1 MSLQPFL
8 KPVYPK
14 YSKFIFVLFFVTV
27 SLWGQNQNDDF
38 QKFINE
44 YRINK
49 EVPSIAAGL
58 SQNGKILW
66 MGSSGYINLENNVPA
81 NTNSVYRIASISKS
95 ITAVAI
101 MQLVEKGK
109 IKLDTDIRSY
119 ISYFPKKRWIV
130 TVRHLLNHTSGIR
143 TYKGPDEVHSKTN
156 FPTIKSSVLYFA
168 YDSLQHEPGTKY
180 LYSTLTYNVL
190 AAIIEAVS
198 GQSFGEY
205 LKQNIFNVAGMS
217 NSHLDYYNVLIP
229 NRADGYQRNVYRRIE
244 NAPLADLTIKFP
256 GGGILSSVEDLLKFA
271 IALQSEKLIKQT
283 SLDSMLIPTKL
294 KNGETRNYGLG
305 FTLGT
310 DELGRKYFGH
320 QGGGTGF
327 TSNLVIYP
335 VEKVASVYLINIR
348 DRHLEDPAISLS
360 ESFFSNDKIP
370 TPKKS
375 LADKL
380 LNTTFTSG
388 IDTTLVLYEKYKTD
402 SVEVYNISKEELKL
416 LGYDFLNTKR
426 FKEAI
431 IIFNMIIENNPEYAE
446 AYTGLGDV
454 YFKDNNMGLALRSY
468 RRSLRFSPKDEYV
481 LKMVKKIEQKK

>member
-14 YSKFIFVLFFVTV
+14 YSKFIFVMFFVTV

-58 SQNGKILW
+58 SQNGNIVW

-168 YDSLQHEPGTKY
+168 
-180 LYSTLTYNVL
+180 
-190 AAIIEAVS
+190 
-198 GQSFGEY
+198 
-205 LKQNIFNVAGMS
+205 
-217 NSHLDYYNVLIP
+217 
-229 NRADGYQRNVYRRIE
+229 
-244 NAPLADLTIKFP
+244 
-256 GGGILSSVEDLLKFA
+256 
-271 IALQSEKLIKQT
+271 
-283 SLDSMLIPTKL
+283 
-294 KNGETRNYGLG
+294 
-305 FTLGT
+305 
-310 DELGRKYFGH
+310 
-320 QGGGTGF
+320 
-327 TSNLVIYP
+327 
-335 VEKVASVYLINIR
+335 
-348 DRHLEDPAISLS
+348 
-360 ESFFSNDKIP
+360 
-370 TPKKS
+370 
-375 LADKL
+375 
-380 LNTTFTSG
+380 
-388 IDTTLVLYEKYKTD
+388 
-402 SVEVYNISKEELKL
+402 
-416 LGYDFLNTKR
+416 
-426 FKEAI
+426 
-431 IIFNMIIENNPEYAE
+431 
-446 AYTGLGDV
+446 
-454 YFKDNNMGLALRSY
+454 
-468 RRSLRFSPKDEYV
+468 
-481 LKMVKKIEQKK
+481 